1 MINPFAPSRDSLVR
15 EQLPEWLRPG
25 SQRAESSLQ
34 QAPWPPVMTATQRE
48 AAQAGWLTRA
58 APPTRHSASA

>member
-34 QAPWPPVMTATQRE
+34 QAPWPPVKTATQRE
-48 AAQAGWLTRA
+48 AA
-58 APPTRHSASA
+58 